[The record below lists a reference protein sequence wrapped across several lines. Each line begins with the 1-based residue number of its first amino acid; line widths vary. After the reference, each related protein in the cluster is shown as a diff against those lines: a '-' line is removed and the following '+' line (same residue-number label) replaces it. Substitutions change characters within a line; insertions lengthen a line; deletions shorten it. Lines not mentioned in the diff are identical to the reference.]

1 MDITDYFPDD
11 FEKLANAEYKVLP
24 NLEAGPGED
33 DEDAGYKMVDMLAND
48 LALDS
53 TELDLEGLNWGIKT
67 EDFLRKLDDYLL
79 ISLG

>member
-33 DEDAGYKMVDMLAND
+33 YEDAGYKMVDMLASD
-48 LALDS
+48 LALDL
-53 TELDLEGLNWGIKT
+53 TESDVFIKHILFSYGISINLPLT
-67 EDFLRKLDDYLL
+67 PTQWF
-79 ISLG
+79 